1 MTKDVLVNGLR
12 SVLIEYR
19 SIKAVPEVKR
29 RQALVGVAAGQMA
42 DAIYDAIHFLTT
54 DEESRVAELEAEL
67 SELKEQLAEKDRE
80 LSYWS
85 NR

>member
-19 SIKAVPEVKR
+19 SIKAVPDAKR
-29 RQALVGVAAGQMA
+29 KQALVGVAAGQMA
-42 DAIYDAIHFLTT
+42 DAIYDAIHFLSNE
-54 DEESRVAELEAEL
+54 DSRVNELEAEL
-67 SELKEQLAEKDRE
+67 SELKEQLAEKDQE
-80 LSYWS
+80 LRYWS